1 MVSISDTIETI
12 QSSNAAIMETMT
24 TLFVFV
30 DDYLKEHP
38 KLAGWRQSP
47 NASPRFTDAEVITI
61 ALMQGCLGCATLK
74 QAYSFVAGNCRREFP
89 KLCCYAQWMA
99 RLNALGGIIGH
110 LIQAALSVSGLPE
123 HRLYI
128 TDGKP
133 IPVCKPIRHGRVRLL
148 REDGAYFGKGSTGWY
163 FGFKLHLLIH
173 ESGAI
178 INAILTPGNWSEK
191 DVTLALCLAVDGGML
206 LADLGYRSKD
216 GELDC
221 DLIEEADMLII
232 RPNDA
237 GDKTNPRRALIS
249 SLRERVETTIGRL
262 WDRFVDRV
270 YSRSWN
276 GLWCAIRLKMLHFN
290 LCQQRMIA

>member
-1 MVSISDTIETI
+1 MVSISDSVETI
-12 QSSNAAIMETMT
+12 QSPCPALVDTMT

-30 DDYLKEHP
+30 DDYLKCHP
-38 KLAGWRQSP
+38 KLAGWRRSP
-47 NASPRFTDAEVITI
+47 NAFPRFTDAEVITI

-89 KLCCYAQWMA
+89 NLCCYAQWIS
-99 RLNALGGIIGH
+99 RLNALCGIVGR
-110 LIQAALSVSGLPE
+110 LIQEALGVSGLPE

-148 REDGAYFGKGSTGWY
+148 HEDGAYFGKGSTGWF
-163 FGFKLHLLIH
+163 FGFRLHLLVH

-178 INAILTPGNWSEK
+178 LNAMLTPGNLSEK
-191 DVTLALCLAVDGGML
+191 DVTLALCLAVDGGIL

-216 GELDC
+216 GELDR
-221 DLIEEADMLII
+221 DLAEEADMLII

-237 GDKTNPRRALIS
+237 GNKTDPRRALVS
-249 SLRERVETTIGRL
+249 SLRERVETTIARL

-276 GLWCAIRLKMLHFN
+276 GLWCAIRIKMLHFN
-290 LCQQRMIA
+290 LCQQGLIA